1 MFSKQFEEAYE
12 FIYRHSNPI
21 AQKEARKHWEDL
33 LKYHKDR
40 NELGLAKYSEQMLA
54 VIDRIDKTL

>member
-12 FIYRHSNPI
+12 FIYRHSNLR

-33 LKYHKDR
+33 LNHHKEK
-40 NELGLAKYSEQMLA
+40 NELELAKYSEQMLA